1 MSEAKP
7 YFINLKAKKQS
18 GEPHAV
24 FWETAKTES
33 RALRD
38 AENALEDAEKD
49 PANYFK
55 AVVTN
60 FPVVNELPPEGE
72 ISFTFCNFY
81 QLGDDGMTWQQI
93 PGVTLPAHPG
103 EKVVEGTDTTIV
115 DGVDTSTGEIVD
127 EQALND
133 AGTIP
138 ESNQD
143 LKIDEGDDED
153 TRYPIVQMS
162 FRKQLLSQLTSDAHR
177 YHLTQGEYHEIA
189 RLEMDTDNGY
199 VQNLLLAATSVD
211 QIHKLDIPY
220 LWKYTK
226 AVRDVFDME
235 KRHELA
241 LVLKF
246 TQVWA
251 GTSHLDR
258 GLLVKEWVKGNRV
271 SEINRTPSGA
281 NAGGGI
287 KSDRLTPL
295 TKTGR
300 DYEIALGLLAR
311 EFEFDIYAPSLEV
324 DAKANAIMNLN
335 WSGDGDVLD
344 EYLATCKIFDDMP
357 GGMDYSRAC
366 NIATVKT
373 TPNGLWRDHGKH
385 CEHLNRVMTE
395 TDHAHP
401 DELVVDIACGRSSLP
416 MPMAGTNEEQQPST
430 EEVDRQLAA
439 GRGEFVPGI
448 SDPDDPKW
456 VKTASNEGEKTEVET
471 TSNVQVQTS
480 DSDEEQAGDALQP
493 CEDVLP
499 PGESIGS
506 DCVATTVT
514 SNAEILAAAAP
525 HLADQILSDVNQ
537 NADSVSQNSES
548 VNQIEPEMAETTPEA
563 PQFEPEQQWPTR
575 FEPGRYE
582 NVPNEVYHSANG
594 ISSTML
600 KDARIS
606 LMLYNARHV
615 EKTIP
620 REETKAFL
628 FGGHSH
634 AFILEPGKI
643 DAEYAVPVAPPA
655 DLIRTTADM
664 TGIIK
669 EYNDSLPAMM
679 SPDELK
685 AWVEKYNESLPA
697 LMTPDE
703 LKAWIEEYNATLT
716 PPLSLSAGAEETGMM
731 YMSLPAAFQRIPPDA
746 KPTATAQKAC
756 IKEYNTSL
764 PPLLK
769 TSGSREQLLDQIAT
783 VSPQLVE
790 AERAKPAAL
799 KTSGSREQL
808 LDQIAT
814 VSPELAEAER
824 AKPAPLNTS
833 GSRAQ
838 LIEAIRQ
845 IRPDVVLAD
854 DFEAEQE
861 RIRAGRTYISL
872 DMYQHVKAIE
882 KAVFEHPSASRLLNH
897 PSRQSEVSYF
907 GFDEDTG
914 LEVRVRPDLELQL
927 PHARIGGDLKTID
940 LGNVKQERLRD
951 RLHREIIERDY
962 HLSAAMYC
970 DVANLDQFYWI
981 FVNKTPGYHWVVVVE
996 ASPDLL
1002 ALGRLEYRRTLRM
1015 INEAMETNTWPAP
1028 IVEDYTDE
1036 LNDFDL
1042 RRLEAL
1048 GAM

>member
-7 YFINLKAKKQS
+7 YFIHQKAKKQS

-24 FWETAKTES
+24 FWETAKSES

-38 AENALEDAEKD
+38 AENALEDADKD

-93 PGVTLPAHPG
+93 PGVTLPAHQG
-103 EKVVEGTDTTIV
+103 EKVVDGTDTTIV

-127 EQALND
+127 EQALNE
-133 AGTIP
+133 AGAI
-138 ESNQD
+138 SD
-143 LKIDEGDDED
+143 LKIDEGDDEN
-153 TRYPIVQMS
+153 TRYPVVQMS
-162 FRKQLLSQLTSDAHR
+162 FRKQLLSQFTSDAHR

-211 QIHKLDIPY
+211 QIHKLDIPF

-271 SEINRTPSGA
+271 SAIQRTESGA
-281 NAGGGI
+281 NAGGGN
-287 KSDRLTPL
+287 KTDRNESLKHDMDSL
-295 TKTGR
+295 
-300 DYEIALGLLAR
+300 DIEIALATLPMDFNIYELPGSVYRRAKEIVKKKESPFKEWSAALR
-311 EFEFDIYAPSLEV
+311 E
-324 DAKANAIMNLN
+324 
-335 WSGDGDVLD
+335 
-344 EYLATCKIFDDMP
+344 TP
-357 GGMDYSRAC
+357 GILDYSRAA
-366 NIATVKT
+366 IFALIREA
-373 TPNGLWRDHGKH
+373 G
-385 CEHLNRVMTE
+385 EHLAHFPDRLRGYINSNLTE
-395 TDHAHP
+395 SDHANPTAETLTAARHVP
-401 DELVVDIACGRSSLP
+401 EKDAV
-416 MPMAGTNEEQQPST
+416 EEIN
-430 EEVDRQLAA
+430 RQLAA
-439 GRGEFVPGI
+439 ERGEYVEGI
-448 SDPDDPKW
+448 SDPTDPKW
-456 VKTASNEGEKTEVET
+456 VNTQTQPEVENLGGGVFSIDGLINQNASNEGEKTEVET

-480 DSDEEQAGDALQP
+480 DSNEEQAGDALQP

-499 PGESIGS
+499 PGESTGS

-563 PQFEPEQQWPTR
+563 PQFEPAQQWPTR

-582 NVPNEVYHSANG
+582 NVPNGVYHTANG

-600 KDARIS
+600 KDVLIS
-606 LMLYNARHV
+606 PMYYHGRHIAG
-615 EKTIP
+615 TIP
-620 REETKAFL
+620 REQNDAMLRGTII
-628 FGGHSH
+628 HS
-634 AFILEPGKI
+634 FILEPEKFE
-643 DAEYAVPVAPPA
+643 DEFAVPTAMPNHVVS
-655 DLIRTTADM
+655 TTADLVA
-664 TGIIK
+664 IIK
-669 EYNDSLPAMM
+669 EYNA
-679 SPDELK
+679 
-685 AWVEKYNESLPA
+685 NLPA

-716 PPLSLSAGAEETGMM
+716 PPLSVSAGAEETASL
-731 YMSLPAAFQRIPPDA
+731 YMSLPEEFQRIPADG
-746 KPTATAQKAC
+746 KQTAAAQKAC
-756 IKEYNTSL
+756 IKEYNASL

-769 TSGSREQLLDQIAT
+769 VSGTREQLLEQIAT
-783 VSPQLVE
+783 VDPEFADS
-790 AERAKPAAL
+790 ERAKFVPYNI
-799 KTSGSREQL
+799 SGTKDQL
-808 LDQIAT
+808 TEVVRI
-814 VSPELAEAER
+814 
-824 AKPAPLNTS
+824 
-833 GSRAQ
+833 
-838 LIEAIRQ
+838 
-845 IRPDVVLAD
+845 IRPDVVT
-854 DFEAEQE
+854 AEDWHQQQE
-861 RIRAGRTYISL
+861 DASQGKTMIAL
-872 DMYQHVKAIE
+872 DMYEQAKRISEALQ
-882 KAVFEHPSASRLLNH
+882 AHPSASRLLNH
-897 PSRQSEVSYF
+897 PARQSEVSYF

-914 LEVRVRPDLELQL
+914 LEIRVRPDLEIQL
-927 PHARIGGDLKTID
+927 PHARIGGDLKTTS
-940 LGNVKQERLRD
+940 LGYVKKDELKA
-951 RLHREIIERDY
+951 RLHREITSRGY

-970 DVANLDQFYWI
+970 DTANLDQFFWI
-981 FVNKTPGYHWVVVVE
+981 FVNRDEGYHWIAIVE

-1002 ALGRLEYRRTLRM
+1002 DLGRKEYRLALRT
-1015 INEAMETNTWPAP
+1015 INECMETNNWPGP

>member
-7 YFINLKAKKQS
+7 YFIHQKAKKQS

-24 FWETAKTES
+24 FWETAKSES

-38 AENALEDAEKD
+38 AENALEDADKD

-72 ISFTFCNFY
+72 ISFTFCDFY
-81 QLGDDGMTWQQI
+81 QLASDGMTWQQI

-103 EKVVEGTDTTIV
+103 EKVVDGTDTTIV
-115 DGVDTSTGEIVD
+115 DGVDTTTGEIVD

-133 AGTIP
+133 AGSAPSANT
-138 ESNQD
+138 D

-177 YHLTQGEYHEIA
+177 YHLTQGEYQEIA

-199 VQNLLLAATSVD
+199 VQNLLLAAASVEKI
-211 QIHKLDIPY
+211 QQLDIPY

-235 KRHELA
+235 KRHELS

-287 KSDRLTPL
+287 ASDRLTPL

-335 WSGDGDVLD
+335 WSGEGDVLD
-344 EYLATCKIFDDMP
+344 EYLATCKMFDDMP

-373 TPNGLWRDHGKH
+373 TPNGLWRDHAKH
-385 CEHLNRVMTE
+385 REHLNRVMTE

-416 MPMAGTNEEQQPST
+416 MPMAGSNEEQQPST
-430 EEVDRQLAA
+430 EEVDRQIAA

-471 TSNVQVQTS
+471 TSNVQVQTT
-480 DSDEEQAGDALQP
+480 DRDEEQAGAA
-493 CEDVLP
+493 LP
-499 PGESIGS
+499 PSEGANCACLET
-506 DCVATTVT
+506 AVT

-525 HLADQILSDVNQ
+525 HLADQNQTDVNQ

-563 PQFEPEQQWPTR
+563 PQIEPEQQWPTH

-600 KDARIS
+600 KDVLIS
-606 LMLYNARHV
+606 PMYYHGRHIAG
-615 EKTIP
+615 TIP
-620 REETKAFL
+620 REQNDAMLRGTII
-628 FGGHSH
+628 HSYV
-634 AFILEPGKI
+634 LEPEKFE
-643 DAEYAVPVAPPA
+643 DEFAVPAEMPGHVVS
-655 DLIRTTADM
+655 TTADLVA
-664 TGIIK
+664 IIK
-669 EYNDSLPAMM
+669 EYNA
-679 SPDELK
+679 
-685 AWVEKYNESLPA
+685 SLPA

-716 PPLSLSAGAEETGMM
+716 PPLSVSAGAEETASL
-731 YMSLPAAFQRIPPDA
+731 YMSLPEEFQRIPADG
-746 KPTATAQKAC
+746 KQTAAAQKAC
-756 IKEYNTSL
+756 IKEYNASL

-769 TSGSREQLLDQIAT
+769 VSGTRDQLLEQIAT
-783 VSPQLVE
+783 VDPEFAES
-790 AERAKPAAL
+790 ERAKFIPYNI
-799 KTSGSREQL
+799 SGTKDQL
-808 LDQIAT
+808 TEVVRI
-814 VSPELAEAER
+814 
-824 AKPAPLNTS
+824 
-833 GSRAQ
+833 
-838 LIEAIRQ
+838 
-845 IRPDVVLAD
+845 IRPDVVT
-854 DFEAEQE
+854 AEDWHQQQE
-861 RIRAGRTYISL
+861 DASQGKTMIAL
-872 DMYQHVKAIE
+872 DMYEQAKRISA
-882 KAVFEHPSASRLLNH
+882 ALQAHPSASRLLNH
-897 PSRQSEVSYF
+897 PARQSEVSYF

-914 LEVRVRPDLELQL
+914 LEVRVRPDLEIQL
-927 PHARIGGDLKTID
+927 PHARIGGDLKTTS
-940 LGNVKQERLRD
+940 LGYVKKDELKA
-951 RLHREIIERDY
+951 RLHREITSRGY

-970 DVANLDQFYWI
+970 DTANLDQFFWI
-981 FVNKTPGYHWVVVVE
+981 FVNRDEGYHWIAIVE

-1002 ALGRLEYRRTLRM
+1002 DLGRKEYRLALRT
-1015 INEAMETNTWPAP
+1015 INECMETNTWPAP

>member
-1 MSEAKP
+1 MRKKVMSEAKP

-72 ISFTFCNFY
+72 ISFTFCDFY
-81 QLGDDGMTWQQI
+81 QLASDGMTWQQI

-127 EQALND
+127 EQALNE

-138 ESNQD
+138 ESNLD
-143 LKIDEGDDED
+143 LKIDVGDDEH

-162 FRKQLLSQLTSDAHR
+162 FRKQLLSQLTSDALR
-177 YHLTQGEYHEIA
+177 YHLTQDEYHEIA

-199 VQNLLLAATSVD
+199 VQNLLLAAASVEKI
-211 QIHKLDIPY
+211 QQLDIPY

-226 AVRDVFDME
+226 AVRDVFDTE
-235 KRHELA
+235 KRHELS

-287 KSDRLTPL
+287 ASDRLTPL

-335 WSGDGDVLD
+335 WSGEGDVLD
-344 EYLATCKIFDDMP
+344 EYLATCKMFDDMP

-373 TPNGLWRDHGKH
+373 TPNGLWRDHAKH
-385 CEHLNRVMTE
+385 RKHLNRVMTE

-416 MPMAGTNEEQQPST
+416 MPMAGTNDAEQATKEEI
-430 EEVDRQLAA
+430 DRQLAA

-456 VKTASNEGEKTEVET
+456 VKTASNDGEKTEVET

-480 DSDEEQAGDALQP
+480 DSDEEQAGDAL
-493 CEDVLP
+493 P
-499 PGESIGS
+499 PGEGANCACLETS
-506 DCVATTVT
+506 VT

-525 HLADQILSDVNQ
+525 HLADQNQTDVNQ

-563 PQFEPEQQWPTR
+563 TQIEPEQEWPTR

-600 KDARIS
+600 KDVLIS
-606 LMLYNARHV
+606 PMYYHGRHIAG
-615 EKTIP
+615 TIP
-620 REETKAFL
+620 REQNDAMLRGTII
-628 FGGHSH
+628 HSYV
-634 AFILEPGKI
+634 LEPEKFE
-643 DAEYAVPVAPPA
+643 DEFAVPAEMPGHVVS
-655 DLIRTTADM
+655 TTADLVA
-664 TGIIK
+664 IIK
-669 EYNDSLPAMM
+669 EYNA
-679 SPDELK
+679 
-685 AWVEKYNESLPA
+685 SLPA

-716 PPLSLSAGAEETGMM
+716 PPLSVSAGAEETASL
-731 YMSLPAAFQRIPPDA
+731 YMSLPEEFQRIPADG
-746 KPTATAQKAC
+746 KQTAAAQKAC
-756 IKEYNTSL
+756 IKEYNASL

-769 TSGSREQLLDQIAT
+769 VSGTREQLLEQIAT
-783 VSPQLVE
+783 VDPEFAES
-790 AERAKPAAL
+790 ERAKFVPYNI
-799 KTSGSREQL
+799 SGTKDQL
-808 LDQIAT
+808 TEVVRI
-814 VSPELAEAER
+814 
-824 AKPAPLNTS
+824 
-833 GSRAQ
+833 
-838 LIEAIRQ
+838 
-845 IRPDVVLAD
+845 IRPDVVT
-854 DFEAEQE
+854 AEDWHQQQE
-861 RIRAGRTYISL
+861 DASQGKTMIAL
-872 DMYQHVKAIE
+872 DMYEQAKRISA
-882 KAVFEHPSASRLLNH
+882 ALQAHPSASRLLNH
-897 PSRQSEVSYF
+897 PARQSEVSYF

-914 LEVRVRPDLELQL
+914 LEVRVRPDLEIQL
-927 PHARIGGDLKTID
+927 PHARIGGDLKTTS
-940 LGNVKQERLRD
+940 LGYVKKDELKA
-951 RLHREIIERDY
+951 RLHREITSRGY

-970 DVANLDQFYWI
+970 DTANLDQFFWI
-981 FVNKTPGYHWVVVVE
+981 FVNRDEGYHWIAIVE

-1002 ALGRLEYRRTLRM
+1002 DLGRKEYRLALRT
-1015 INEAMETNTWPAP
+1015 INECMETNTWPAP

>member
-1 MSEAKP
+1 MDASILHGMRKKVMSEAKP
-7 YFINLKAKKQS
+7 YFIHQKAKKQS

-24 FWETAKTES
+24 FWETAKSES

-38 AENALEDAEKD
+38 AENALEDADKD

-72 ISFTFCNFY
+72 ISFTFCDFY
-81 QLGDDGMTWQQI
+81 QLASDGMTWQQI

-103 EKVVEGTDTTIV
+103 EKVVDGTDTTIV
-115 DGVDTSTGEIVD
+115 DGVDTTTGEIVD

-133 AGTIP
+133 AGSAPSANT
-138 ESNQD
+138 D

-177 YHLTQGEYHEIA
+177 YHLTQGEYQEIA

-199 VQNLLLAATSVD
+199 VQNLLLAAASVEKI
-211 QIHKLDIPY
+211 QQLDIPY

-235 KRHELA
+235 KRHELS

-287 KSDRLTPL
+287 ASDRLTPL

-335 WSGDGDVLD
+335 WSGEGDVLD
-344 EYLATCKIFDDMP
+344 EYLATCKMFDDMP

-373 TPNGLWRDHGKH
+373 TPNGLWRDHAKH
-385 CEHLNRVMTE
+385 REHLNRVMTE

-416 MPMAGTNEEQQPST
+416 MPMAGSNEEQQPST
-430 EEVDRQLAA
+430 EEVDRQIAA

-471 TSNVQVQTS
+471 TSNVQVQTT
-480 DSDEEQAGDALQP
+480 DRDEEQAGAA
-493 CEDVLP
+493 LP
-499 PGESIGS
+499 PSEGANCACLET
-506 DCVATTVT
+506 AVT

-525 HLADQILSDVNQ
+525 HLADQNLTDVNQ
-537 NADSVSQNSES
+537 NTDSVSQNSES
-548 VNQIEPEMAETTPEA
+548 VNQNEPEMAETLPEVTQ
-563 PQFEPEQQWPTR
+563 PEPEQQWPTR

-582 NVPNEVYHSANG
+582 NVPNAVYHSANG

-600 KDARIS
+600 KDVLIS
-606 LMLYNARHV
+606 PMYYHGRHIAG
-615 EKTIP
+615 TIP
-620 REETKAFL
+620 REQNDAMLRGTII
-628 FGGHSH
+628 HSYV
-634 AFILEPGKI
+634 LEPEKFE
-643 DAEYAVPVAPPA
+643 DEFAVPAEMPGHVVS
-655 DLIRTTADM
+655 TTADLVA
-664 TGIIK
+664 IIK
-669 EYNDSLPAMM
+669 EYNA
-679 SPDELK
+679 
-685 AWVEKYNESLPA
+685 SLPA

-716 PPLSLSAGAEETGMM
+716 PPLSVSAGAEETASL
-731 YMSLPAAFQRIPPDA
+731 YMSLPEEFQRIPADG
-746 KPTATAQKAC
+746 KQTAAAQKAC
-756 IKEYNTSL
+756 IKEYNASL

-769 TSGSREQLLDQIAT
+769 VSGTREQLLEQIAT
-783 VSPQLVE
+783 VDPEFAES
-790 AERAKPAAL
+790 ERAKFIPYNI
-799 KTSGSREQL
+799 SGTKDQL
-808 LDQIAT
+808 TEVVRI
-814 VSPELAEAER
+814 
-824 AKPAPLNTS
+824 
-833 GSRAQ
+833 
-838 LIEAIRQ
+838 
-845 IRPDVVLAD
+845 IRPDVVT
-854 DFEAEQE
+854 AEDWHQQQE
-861 RIRAGRTYISL
+861 DASQGKTMIAL
-872 DMYQHVKAIE
+872 DMYEQAKRISA
-882 KAVFEHPSASRLLNH
+882 ALQAHPSASRLLNH
-897 PSRQSEVSYF
+897 PARQSEVSYF

-914 LEVRVRPDLELQL
+914 LEVRVRPDLEIQL
-927 PHARIGGDLKTID
+927 PHARIGGDLKTTS
-940 LGNVKQERLRD
+940 LGYVKKDELKA
-951 RLHREIIERDY
+951 RLHREITSRGY

-970 DVANLDQFYWI
+970 DTANLDQFFWI
-981 FVNKTPGYHWVVVVE
+981 FVNRDEGYHWIAIVE

-1002 ALGRLEYRRTLRM
+1002 DLGRKEYRLALRT
-1015 INEAMETNTWPAP
+1015 INECMETNTWPAP

>member
-38 AENALEDAEKD
+38 AENALEDADKD

-103 EKVVEGTDTTIV
+103 EKIVEGTDTTIV
-115 DGVDTSTGEIVD
+115 DGVDTATGEIVD

-133 AGTIP
+133 AGAAPST
-138 ESNQD
+138 NTD

-177 YHLTQGEYHEIA
+177 YHLTQGEYQEIA

-199 VQNLLLAATSVD
+199 VQNLLLAAASVEKI
-211 QIHKLDIPY
+211 QQLDIPY

-226 AVRDVFDME
+226 AVRDVFDTE
-235 KRHELA
+235 KRHELS

-287 KSDRLTPL
+287 ASDRLTPL

-335 WSGDGDVLD
+335 WSGEGDVLD
-344 EYLATCKIFDDMP
+344 EYLATCKMFDDMP

-373 TPNGLWRDHGKH
+373 TPNGLWRDHAKH
-385 CEHLNRVMTE
+385 REHLNRVMTE

-416 MPMAGTNEEQQPST
+416 MPMAGTNDAEQATNEEI
-430 EEVDRQLAA
+430 DRQIAA

-448 SDPDDPKW
+448 SDPADPNW

-471 TSNVQVQTS
+471 TSNVQVQTT
-480 DSDEEQAGDALQP
+480 DSDEEPTGAS
-493 CEDVLP
+493 LP
-499 PGESIGS
+499 PGEGAYCACLETS
-506 DCVATTVT
+506 VT
-514 SNAEILAAAAP
+514 NNAEILAAAAP
-525 HLADQILSDVNQ
+525 HLADQNQTDVNH

-548 VNQIEPEMAETTPEA
+548 VNQIEPEMAETAPEA
-563 PQFEPEQQWPTR
+563 PQFEPAQQWPTR

-582 NVPNEVYHSANG
+582 NVPNVVYHSANG

-600 KDARIS
+600 KDVLIS
-606 LMLYNARHV
+606 PMYYHGRHIAG
-615 EKTIP
+615 TIP
-620 REETKAFL
+620 REQNDAMLRGTII
-628 FGGHSH
+628 HSYV
-634 AFILEPGKI
+634 LEPEEFE
-643 DAEYAVPVAPPA
+643 DEFAVPAEMPGHVVS
-655 DLIRTTADM
+655 TTADLVA
-664 TGIIK
+664 IIK
-669 EYNDSLPAMM
+669 EYNA
-679 SPDELK
+679 
-685 AWVEKYNESLPA
+685 SLPA

-716 PPLSLSAGAEETGMM
+716 PPLSVSAGAEETASL
-731 YMSLPAAFQRIPPDA
+731 YMSLPEEFQRIPADG
-746 KPTATAQKAC
+746 KQTAAAQKAC
-756 IKEYNTSL
+756 IKEYNASL

-769 TSGSREQLLDQIAT
+769 VSGTREQLLEQIAT
-783 VSPQLVE
+783 VDPEFAES
-790 AERAKPAAL
+790 ERAKFIPYNI
-799 KTSGSREQL
+799 SGTKDQL
-808 LDQIAT
+808 TEVVRI
-814 VSPELAEAER
+814 
-824 AKPAPLNTS
+824 
-833 GSRAQ
+833 
-838 LIEAIRQ
+838 
-845 IRPDVVLAD
+845 IRPDVVT
-854 DFEAEQE
+854 AEDWHQQQE
-861 RIRAGRTYISL
+861 DASQGKTMIAL
-872 DMYQHVKAIE
+872 DMYEQAKRISA
-882 KAVFEHPSASRLLNH
+882 ALQAHPSASRLLNH
-897 PSRQSEVSYF
+897 PARQSEVSYF

-914 LEVRVRPDLELQL
+914 LEVRVRPDLEIQL
-927 PHARIGGDLKTID
+927 PHARIGGDLKTTS
-940 LGNVKQERLRD
+940 LGYVKKDELKA
-951 RLHREIIERDY
+951 RLHREITSRGY

-970 DVANLDQFYWI
+970 DTANLDQFFWI
-981 FVNKTPGYHWVVVVE
+981 FVNRDEGYHWIAVVE

-1002 ALGRLEYRRTLRM
+1002 DLGRKEYRLALRT
-1015 INEAMETNTWPAP
+1015 INECMETNTWPAP

>member
-1 MSEAKP
+1 MDASILHGMRKKVMSEAKP
-7 YFINLKAKKQS
+7 YFIHQKAKKQS

-24 FWETAKTES
+24 FWETAKSES

-38 AENALEDAEKD
+38 AENALEDADKD

-115 DGVDTSTGEIVD
+115 DGVDTATGEIVD

-133 AGTIP
+133 AGAAPST
-138 ESNQD
+138 NTD

-153 TRYPIVQMS
+153 TRYPIIQMS

-177 YHLTQGEYHEIA
+177 YHLKQGEYHEIA

-199 VQNLLLAATSVD
+199 VQNLLLAAASVD
-211 QIHKLDIPY
+211 KIQQLDIPY

-226 AVRDVFDME
+226 AVRDVFNME
-235 KRHELA
+235 KRHELS

-287 KSDRLTPL
+287 ASDRLTPL

-335 WSGDGDVLD
+335 WSGEGDVLD
-344 EYLATCKIFDDMP
+344 EYLATCKMFDDMP

-373 TPNGLWRDHGKH
+373 TPNGLWRDHAKH
-385 CEHLNRVMTE
+385 REHLNRVMTE

-416 MPMAGTNEEQQPST
+416 MPMAGTNDAEQATKEEI
-430 EEVDRQLAA
+430 DRQLAA

-448 SDPDDPKW
+448 SDHDDPKW
-456 VKTASNEGEKTEVET
+456 VKTASNDGEKTEVET

-480 DSDEEQAGDALQP
+480 DSDEEQAGDAL
-493 CEDVLP
+493 P
-499 PGESIGS
+499 PGEGANCAFLETS
-506 DCVATTVT
+506 VT

-525 HLADQILSDVNQ
+525 HLADQNQTDVNQ

-563 PQFEPEQQWPTR
+563 TQIEPEQQWPTR

-606 LMLYNARHV
+606 LMFYNARHV

-643 DAEYAVPVAPPA
+643 DAEYAVPVAPPS
-655 DLIRTTADM
+655 DLVRTTTDM
-664 TGIIK
+664 TAIIK
-669 EYNDSLPAMM
+669 EHND
-679 SPDELK
+679 
-685 AWVEKYNESLPA
+685 SLPA

-703 LKAWIEEYNATLT
+703 MKAWIEAHNATLT
-716 PPLSLSAGAEETGMM
+716 PPLSLSAGADETANI
-731 YMSLPAAFQRIPPDA
+731 YMSLPEKFQRIPEGT
-746 KPTATAQKAC
+746 KHTAAAQKAC
-756 IKEYNTSL
+756 IKEFNASL
-764 PPLLK
+764 PPL
-769 TSGSREQLLDQIAT
+769 
-783 VSPQLVE
+783 
-790 AERAKPAAL
+790 L

-824 AKPAPLNTS
+824 AKPTPLNTS
-833 GSRAQ
+833 GIRAQ

-882 KAVFEHPSASRLLNH
+882 KAVFDHPSASRLLNH

>member
-1 MSEAKP
+1 MSDMPQECAHVQKVKNEAARKRLNIKAL
-7 YFINLKAKKQS
+7 FFWCTAKK
-18 GEPHAV
+18 
-24 FWETAKTES
+24 ES
-33 RALRD
+33 LALSRM
-38 AENALEDAEKD
+38 ALAADEAGFNDEDFAR
-49 PANYFK
+49 PVRVNL
-55 AVVTN
+55 
-60 FPVVNELPPEGE
+60 PVVSDIPPEGV
-72 ISFTFCNFY
+72 IDTTFCDRY
-81 QLGDDGMTWQQI
+81 EIGGEDGKTMMLI
-93 PGVTLPAHPG
+93 PGVAPLTPAA
-103 EKVVEGTDTTIV
+103 EKIVEGTDTTII

-127 EQALND
+127 EHALHE
-133 AGTIP
+133 AGTASSIDT
-138 ESNQD
+138 D
-143 LKIDEGDDED
+143 LKIDEGDDEN
-153 TRYPIVQMS
+153 TRYPVVQMS
-162 FRKQLLSQLTSDAHR
+162 FRKQLLSQLTSDALR
-177 YHLTQGEYHEIA
+177 YHLTQAEYHEIA

-199 VQNLLLAATSVD
+199 VQNLLLAAASVE
-211 QIHKLDIPY
+211 QLQKLDIPF

-226 AVRDVFDME
+226 AVRDVFDMG

-251 GTSHLDR
+251 ETPHLDR
-258 GLLVKEWVKGNRV
+258 GILTKEWAKGNRV
-271 SEINRTPSGA
+271 STINRTPSGA
-281 NAGGGI
+281 NAGGGNVT
-287 KSDRLTPL
+287 DRKTPL
-295 TKTGR
+295 TKTGLAF
-300 DYEIALGLLAR
+300 EIAAGLQAR
-311 EFEFDIYAPSLEV
+311 KDEFDIYNIPFRIECAI
-324 DAKANAIMNLN
+324 NAIMNL
-335 WSGDGDVLD
+335 SLGEDDPVQQ
-344 EYLATCKIFDDMP
+344 EYVATCRLFEDMP

-373 TPNGLWRDHGKH
+373 TPLELYQSPFRHR
-385 CEHLNRVMTE
+385 EHLNRVMTE

-401 DELVVDIACGRSSLP
+401 AEHVVDIACGRSSSP
-416 MPMAGTNEEQQPST
+416 MPMAPLPEKASSAPELLR
-430 EEVDRQLAA
+430 EEVSRQLAA
-439 GRGEFVPGI
+439 HRGEFVPGI
-448 SDPDDPKW
+448 SDPNDPEW
-456 VKTASNEGEKTEVET
+456 VHEDLSHTASNEGEKTEVEI
-471 TSNVQVQTS
+471 TSDVQVQEINS
-480 DSDEEQAGDALQP
+480 NEEPSGDA
-493 CEDVLP
+493 LP
-499 PGESIGS
+499 PGEGVNCT
-506 DCVATTVT
+506 CVETALTT
-514 SNAEILAAAAP
+514 NAEILAAAAP
-525 HLADQILSDVNQ
+525 HLADQNLADVNQ
-537 NADSVSQNSES
+537 NAESVSQKSES
-548 VNQIEPEMAETTPEA
+548 VKQIEPETAEIKPDVK
-563 PQFEPEQQWPTR
+563 PVWPAS

-582 NVPNEVYHSANG
+582 NVPNDVYHAANG

-664 TGIIK
+664 TAIIK
-669 EYNDSLPAMM
+669 EYND
-679 SPDELK
+679 
-685 AWVEKYNESLPA
+685 SLPA

-731 YMSLPAAFQRIPPDA
+731 YMSIPVVFQRIPPDA

-756 IKEYNTSL
+756 IKEYNASL
-764 PPLLK
+764 SPLLK
-769 TSGSREQLLDQIAT
+769 TSGSREQLLDQIAM
-783 VSPQLVE
+783 VSP
-790 AERAKPAAL
+790 
-799 KTSGSREQL
+799 
-808 LDQIAT
+808 D
-814 VSPELAEAER
+814 LAEAER
-824 AKPAPLNTS
+824 AKPVPLNTS

-838 LIEAIRQ
+838 LIEAVRQ

-882 KAVFEHPSASRLLNH
+882 KAVFEHLSASRLLNH

-996 ASPDLL
+996 ASPYLL

-1036 LNDFDL
+1036 LNDFDM

>member
-7 YFINLKAKKQS
+7 YFIHQKAKKQS

-49 PANYFK
+49 PTNYFK

-72 ISFTFCNFY
+72 ISFTFCDFF
-81 QLGDDGMTWQQI
+81 QLADDGMTWQQI
-93 PGVTLPAHPG
+93 PGVTLPPHPG
-103 EKVVEGTDTTIV
+103 EKIVDGTDTTIV
-115 DGVDTSTGEIVD
+115 DGVDTTTGEIVD

-133 AGTIP
+133 AGAAQTT
-138 ESNQD
+138 NTD

-177 YHLTQGEYHEIA
+177 YHLTQGEYQEIA

-199 VQNLLLAATSVD
+199 VQNLLLAAASVEKI
-211 QIHKLDIPY
+211 QQLDIPY

-311 EFEFDIYAPSLEV
+311 EFEFDIYSPSLEV
-324 DAKANAIMNLN
+324 DANANAIMNLN
-335 WSGDGDVLD
+335 WSGEGDVLD
-344 EYLATCKIFDDMP
+344 EYLATCKMFDDMP

-366 NIATVKT
+366 NVATVKT
-373 TPNGLWRDHGKH
+373 TPKGLWRDHDKH
-385 CEHLNRVMTE
+385 REHLNRVMTE
-395 TDHAHP
+395 TDHANP
-401 DELVVDIACGRSSLP
+401 DELIVDIACGRSSSP
-416 MPMAGTNEEQQPST
+416 MPMAGTNEAQQPSD
-430 EEVDRQLAA
+430 EEIDRQLAA

-448 SDPDDPKW
+448 SDPDDSKW

-471 TSNVQVQTS
+471 TNNVQVQTS
-480 DSDEEQAGDALQP
+480 DSDEEQAGAALQ
-493 CEDVLP
+493 
-499 PGESIGS
+499 PGESILQPGEGANS
-506 DCVATTVT
+506 ACVETPVN
-514 SNAEILAAAAP
+514 NAEILAAAAP
-525 HLADQILSDVNQ
+525 HLADQNLTDVNQ
-537 NADSVSQNSES
+537 NADSDSQNSES
-548 VNQIEPEMAETTPEA
+548 INQIESEMAETIPEA
-563 PQFEPEQQWPTR
+563 PQIEPEQQWPTC

-582 NVPNEVYHSANG
+582 NVPNDVYHSSNG

-600 KDARIS
+600 KDVLIS
-606 LMLYNARHV
+606 PMYYHGRHIAG
-615 EKTIP
+615 TIP
-620 REETKAFL
+620 REQNDAMLRGTII
-628 FGGHSH
+628 HSYV
-634 AFILEPGKI
+634 LEPEKFE
-643 DAEYAVPVAPPA
+643 DEFAVPAEMPGHVVS
-655 DLIRTTADM
+655 TTADLVA
-664 TGIIK
+664 IIK
-669 EYNDSLPAMM
+669 EYNA
-679 SPDELK
+679 
-685 AWVEKYNESLPA
+685 SLPA

-716 PPLSLSAGAEETGMM
+716 PPLSVSAGAEETASL
-731 YMSLPAAFQRIPPDA
+731 YMSLPEEFQRIPADG
-746 KPTATAQKAC
+746 KQTAAAQKAC
-756 IKEYNTSL
+756 IKEYNASL

-769 TSGSREQLLDQIAT
+769 VSGTREQLLEQIAT
-783 VSPQLVE
+783 VDPEFAES
-790 AERAKPAAL
+790 ERAKFVPYNI
-799 KTSGSREQL
+799 SGTKDQL
-808 LDQIAT
+808 TEVVRI
-814 VSPELAEAER
+814 
-824 AKPAPLNTS
+824 
-833 GSRAQ
+833 
-838 LIEAIRQ
+838 
-845 IRPDVVLAD
+845 IRPDVVT
-854 DFEAEQE
+854 AEDWHQQQE
-861 RIRAGRTYISL
+861 DASQGKTMIAL
-872 DMYQHVKAIE
+872 DMYEQAKRISA
-882 KAVFEHPSASRLLNH
+882 ALQAHPSASRLLNH
-897 PSRQSEVSYF
+897 PARQSEVSYF

-914 LEVRVRPDLELQL
+914 LEVRVRPDLEIQL
-927 PHARIGGDLKTID
+927 PHARIGGDLKTTS
-940 LGNVKQERLRD
+940 LGYVKKDELKA
-951 RLHREIIERDY
+951 RLHREITSRGY

-970 DVANLDQFYWI
+970 DTANLDQFFWI
-981 FVNKTPGYHWVVVVE
+981 FVNRDEGYHWIAIVE

-1002 ALGRLEYRRTLRM
+1002 DLGRKEYRLALRT
-1015 INEAMETNTWPAP
+1015 INECMETNTWPAP

>member
-1 MSEAKP
+1 MDASILHGMRKKVMSEAKP

-38 AENALEDAEKD
+38 AENALEDADKD

-103 EKVVEGTDTTIV
+103 EKIVEGTDTTIV
-115 DGVDTSTGEIVD
+115 DGVDTATGEIVD

-133 AGTIP
+133 AGAAPST
-138 ESNQD
+138 NTD

-177 YHLTQGEYHEIA
+177 YHLTQGEYQEIA

-199 VQNLLLAATSVD
+199 VQNLLLAAASVEKI
-211 QIHKLDIPY
+211 QQLDIPY

-226 AVRDVFDME
+226 AVRDVFDTE
-235 KRHELA
+235 KRHELS

-287 KSDRLTPL
+287 ASDRLTPL

-335 WSGDGDVLD
+335 WSGEGDVLD
-344 EYLATCKIFDDMP
+344 EYLATCKMFDDMP

-373 TPNGLWRDHGKH
+373 TPNGLWRDHAKH
-385 CEHLNRVMTE
+385 REHLNRVMTE

-416 MPMAGTNEEQQPST
+416 MPMAGTNDAEQATNEEI
-430 EEVDRQLAA
+430 DRQIAA

-448 SDPDDPKW
+448 SDPADPNW

-471 TSNVQVQTS
+471 TSNVQVQTT
-480 DSDEEQAGDALQP
+480 DSDEEPTGAS
-493 CEDVLP
+493 LP
-499 PGESIGS
+499 PGEGAYCACLETS
-506 DCVATTVT
+506 VT
-514 SNAEILAAAAP
+514 NNAEILAAAAP
-525 HLADQILSDVNQ
+525 HLADQNQTDVNH

-548 VNQIEPEMAETTPEA
+548 VNQIEPEMAETAPEA
-563 PQFEPEQQWPTR
+563 PQFEPAQQWPTR

-582 NVPNEVYHSANG
+582 NVPNVVYHSANG

-600 KDARIS
+600 KDVLIS
-606 LMLYNARHV
+606 PMYYHGRHIAG
-615 EKTIP
+615 TIP
-620 REETKAFL
+620 REQNDAMLRGTII
-628 FGGHSH
+628 HSYV
-634 AFILEPGKI
+634 LEPEEFE
-643 DAEYAVPVAPPA
+643 DEFAVPAEMPGHVVS
-655 DLIRTTADM
+655 TTADLVA
-664 TGIIK
+664 IIK
-669 EYNDSLPAMM
+669 EYNA
-679 SPDELK
+679 
-685 AWVEKYNESLPA
+685 SLPA

-716 PPLSLSAGAEETGMM
+716 PPLSVSAGAEETASL
-731 YMSLPAAFQRIPPDA
+731 YMSLPEEFQRIPADG
-746 KPTATAQKAC
+746 KQTAAAQKAC
-756 IKEYNTSL
+756 IKEYNASL

-769 TSGSREQLLDQIAT
+769 VSGTREQLLEQIAT
-783 VSPQLVE
+783 VDPEFAES
-790 AERAKPAAL
+790 ERAKFIPYNI
-799 KTSGSREQL
+799 SGTKDQL
-808 LDQIAT
+808 TEVVRI
-814 VSPELAEAER
+814 
-824 AKPAPLNTS
+824 
-833 GSRAQ
+833 
-838 LIEAIRQ
+838 
-845 IRPDVVLAD
+845 IRPDVVT
-854 DFEAEQE
+854 AEDWHQQQE
-861 RIRAGRTYISL
+861 DASQGKTMIAL
-872 DMYQHVKAIE
+872 DMYEQAKRISA
-882 KAVFEHPSASRLLNH
+882 ALQAHPSASRLLNH
-897 PSRQSEVSYF
+897 PARQSEVSYF

-914 LEVRVRPDLELQL
+914 LEVRVRPDLEIQL
-927 PHARIGGDLKTID
+927 PHARIGGDLKTTS
-940 LGNVKQERLRD
+940 LGYVKKDELKA
-951 RLHREIIERDY
+951 RLHREITSRGY

-970 DVANLDQFYWI
+970 DTANLDQFFWI
-981 FVNKTPGYHWVVVVE
+981 FVNRDEGYHWIAVVE

-1002 ALGRLEYRRTLRM
+1002 DLGRKEYRLALRT
-1015 INEAMETNTWPAP
+1015 INECMETNTWPAP

>member
-7 YFINLKAKKQS
+7 YFINMKAKKQS

-38 AENALEDAEKD
+38 AENALEDADKNPSD
-49 PANYFK
+49 YFK

-60 FPVVNELPPEGE
+60 FPVVDDLPEEGE
-72 ISFTFCNFY
+72 ISFTWCDRY
-81 QLGDDGMTWQQI
+81 QLGDDGMTWAVI
-93 PGVTLPAHPG
+93 PGAAPLAHPG
-103 EKVVEGTDTTIV
+103 EKVVAGTDTTIV
-115 DGVDTSTGEIVD
+115 DGVDTATGEIVD
-127 EQALND
+127 AQALNE

-138 ESNQD
+138 ESNTD
-143 LKIDEGDDED
+143 LKIDEGDDEFTD
-153 TRYPIVQMS
+153 YPIIQMS

-177 YHLTQGEYHEIA
+177 YHLKQGEYHEIA

-211 QIHKLDIPY
+211 QIHKLDIPF

-251 GTSHLDR
+251 ATSHLDR

-271 SEINRTPSGA
+271 SEINRTLSGA

-287 KSDRLTPL
+287 NSDRLTPL

-335 WSGDGDVLD
+335 WPGEGDLLD
-344 EYLATCKIFDDMP
+344 EYLATCKMFDDMP

-366 NIATVKT
+366 NVATVKT
-373 TPNGLWRDHGKH
+373 TPNGLWRDHAKH
-385 CEHLNRVMTE
+385 REHLNRVMTE
-395 TDHAHP
+395 TDHARP

-448 SDPDDPKW
+448 SDPTDPKW

-471 TSNVQVQTS
+471 TSNVQVQTT
-480 DSDEEQAGDALQP
+480 DRDEEQTGDALP
-493 CEDVLP
+493 S
-499 PGESIGS
+499 GEGAN
-506 DCVATTVT
+506 CACLETAVT

-525 HLADQILSDVNQ
+525 HLADQNLTDVNH

-548 VNQIEPEMAETTPEA
+548 VNQIEPEMAETTPKA
-563 PQFEPEQQWPTR
+563 SQVVPEQQWPTH

-600 KDARIS
+600 KDVLIS
-606 LMLYNARHV
+606 PMYFHGRHIAG
-615 EKTIP
+615 TIP
-620 REETKAFL
+620 REQNDAMLRGTII
-628 FGGHSH
+628 HSYV
-634 AFILEPGKI
+634 LEPEKFE
-643 DAEYAVPVAPPA
+643 DEFAVPAEMPGHVVS
-655 DLIRTTADM
+655 TTADLVA
-664 TGIIK
+664 IIK
-669 EYNDSLPAMM
+669 EYNA
-679 SPDELK
+679 
-685 AWVEKYNESLPA
+685 NLPA

-703 LKAWIEEYNATLT
+703 LKAWIEEHNATLT
-716 PPLSLSAGAEETGMM
+716 PPLSVSAGAEETASL
-731 YMSLPAAFQRIPPDA
+731 YMSLPEEFQRIPADG
-746 KPTATAQKAC
+746 KQTAAAQKAC
-756 IKEYNTSL
+756 IKEYNASL

-769 TSGSREQLLDQIAT
+769 VSGTREQLLEQIAT
-783 VSPQLVE
+783 VDPEFAES
-790 AERAKPAAL
+790 ERAKFVPYNI
-799 KTSGSREQL
+799 SGTKDQL
-808 LDQIAT
+808 TEVVRI
-814 VSPELAEAER
+814 
-824 AKPAPLNTS
+824 
-833 GSRAQ
+833 
-838 LIEAIRQ
+838 
-845 IRPDVVLAD
+845 IRPDVVT
-854 DFEAEQE
+854 AEDWHQQQE
-861 RIRAGRTYISL
+861 DASQGKTMIAL
-872 DMYQHVKAIE
+872 DMYEQAKRISA
-882 KAVFEHPSASRLLNH
+882 ALQAHPSASRLLNH
-897 PSRQSEVSYF
+897 PARQSEVSYF

-914 LEVRVRPDLELQL
+914 LEIRVRPDLEIQL
-927 PHARIGGDLKTID
+927 PHARIGGDLKTTS
-940 LGNVKQERLRD
+940 LGYVKKDELKA
-951 RLHREIIERDY
+951 RLHREITSRGY

-970 DVANLDQFYWI
+970 DTANLDQFYWI
-981 FVNKTPGYHWVVVVE
+981 FVNRDEGYHWIAIVE

-1002 ALGRLEYRRTLRM
+1002 DLGRKEYRLALRT
-1015 INEAMETNTWPAP
+1015 INDCMETNNWPGP
-1028 IVEDYTDE
+1028 IEEDYTDE

-1048 GAM
+1048 GTM

>member
-7 YFINLKAKKQS
+7 YFIHQKAKKQS

-38 AENALEDAEKD
+38 AENALEDADKNPSD
-49 PANYFK
+49 YFK

-60 FPVVNELPPEGE
+60 FPVVDDLPEEGE
-72 ISFTFCNFY
+72 ISFTWCDRY
-81 QLGDDGMTWQQI
+81 QLGDDGMTWAVI
-93 PGVTLPAHPG
+93 PGAAPLAHPG
-103 EKVVEGTDTTIV
+103 EKVVAGTDTTIV
-115 DGVDTSTGEIVD
+115 DGVDTATGEIVD
-127 EQALND
+127 AQALNEV
-133 AGTIP
+133 GTIP
-138 ESNQD
+138 ESNTD
-143 LKIDEGDDED
+143 LKIDEGDDEFTD
-153 TRYPIVQMS
+153 YPIIQMS

-177 YHLTQGEYHEIA
+177 YHLKQGEYHEIA

-211 QIHKLDIPY
+211 QIHKLDIPF

-251 GTSHLDR
+251 ATSHLDR

-271 SEINRTPSGA
+271 SEINRTLSGA

-287 KSDRLTPL
+287 NSDRLTPL

-335 WSGDGDVLD
+335 WPGEGDLLD
-344 EYLATCKIFDDMP
+344 EYLATCKMFDDMP

-366 NIATVKT
+366 NVATVKT
-373 TPNGLWRDHGKH
+373 TPNGLWRDHAKH
-385 CEHLNRVMTE
+385 REHLNRVMTE
-395 TDHAHP
+395 TDHARP

-448 SDPDDPKW
+448 SDPTDPKW

-471 TSNVQVQTS
+471 TSNVQVQTT
-480 DSDEEQAGDALQP
+480 DRDEEQTGDALP
-493 CEDVLP
+493 S
-499 PGESIGS
+499 GEGAN
-506 DCVATTVT
+506 CACLETAVT

-525 HLADQILSDVNQ
+525 HLADQNLTDVNQ

-548 VNQIEPEMAETTPEA
+548 VNQIEPEMAETTPKA
-563 PQFEPEQQWPTR
+563 PQVVPEQQWPTH

-600 KDARIS
+600 KDVLIS
-606 LMLYNARHV
+606 PMYFHGRHIAG
-615 EKTIP
+615 TIP
-620 REETKAFL
+620 REQNDAMLRGTII
-628 FGGHSH
+628 HSYV
-634 AFILEPGKI
+634 LEPEKFE
-643 DAEYAVPVAPPA
+643 DEFAVPAEMPGHVVS
-655 DLIRTTADM
+655 TTADLVA
-664 TGIIK
+664 IIK
-669 EYNDSLPAMM
+669 EYNA
-679 SPDELK
+679 
-685 AWVEKYNESLPA
+685 SLPA

-703 LKAWIEEYNATLT
+703 LKAWIEEHNATLT
-716 PPLSLSAGAEETGMM
+716 PPLSVSAGAEETASL
-731 YMSLPAAFQRIPPDA
+731 YMSLPEEFQRIPADG
-746 KPTATAQKAC
+746 KQTAAAQKAC
-756 IKEYNTSL
+756 IKEYNASL

-769 TSGSREQLLDQIAT
+769 VSGTREQLLEQIAT
-783 VSPQLVE
+783 VDPEFAES
-790 AERAKPAAL
+790 ERAKFVPYNI
-799 KTSGSREQL
+799 SGTKDQL
-808 LDQIAT
+808 TEVVRI
-814 VSPELAEAER
+814 
-824 AKPAPLNTS
+824 
-833 GSRAQ
+833 
-838 LIEAIRQ
+838 
-845 IRPDVVLAD
+845 IRPDVVT
-854 DFEAEQE
+854 AEDWHQQQE
-861 RIRAGRTYISL
+861 DASQGKTMIAL
-872 DMYQHVKAIE
+872 DMYDQAKRISA
-882 KAVFEHPSASRLLNH
+882 ALQAHPSASRLLNH
-897 PSRQSEVSYF
+897 PARQSEVSYF

-914 LEVRVRPDLELQL
+914 LEIRVRPDLEIQL
-927 PHARIGGDLKTID
+927 PHARIGGDLKTTS
-940 LGNVKQERLRD
+940 LGYVKKDELKA
-951 RLHREIIERDY
+951 RLHREITSRGY

-970 DVANLDQFYWI
+970 DTANLDQFYWI
-981 FVNKTPGYHWVVVVE
+981 FVNRDEGYHWIAIVE

-1002 ALGRLEYRRTLRM
+1002 DLGRKEYRLALRT
-1015 INEAMETNTWPAP
+1015 INDCMETNNWPGP
-1028 IVEDYTDE
+1028 IEEDYTDE

-1048 GAM
+1048 GTM

>member
-7 YFINLKAKKQS
+7 YFIHQKAKKQS

-38 AENALEDAEKD
+38 AENALEDADKD

-72 ISFTFCNFY
+72 ISFTFCDFY
-81 QLGDDGMTWQQI
+81 QLADDGMTWQQI

-103 EKVVEGTDTTIV
+103 EKVVEGADTTIV
-115 DGVDTSTGEIVD
+115 DGIDTETGEIVD

-133 AGTIP
+133 VGSVPPTNT
-138 ESNQD
+138 E
-143 LKIDEGDDED
+143 LKIGAGDDEN
-153 TRYPIVQMS
+153 TQYPIVKMS

-211 QIHKLDIPY
+211 QIHKLDIPF

-235 KRHELA
+235 KRHELS

-251 GTSHLDR
+251 ATSHLDR

-271 SEINRTPSGA
+271 NEINRTPSGA

-335 WSGDGDVLD
+335 WSGEGDVLD
-344 EYLATCKIFDDMP
+344 EYLATCKMFDDMP

-366 NIATVKT
+366 NVATVKT
-373 TPNGLWRDHGKH
+373 TPNGLWRDHAKH
-385 CEHLNRVMTE
+385 REHLNRVMTE

-416 MPMAGTNEEQQPST
+416 MPMAGTNEEQQAST
-430 EEVDRQLAA
+430 EEIDRQLAA

-448 SDPDDPKW
+448 SEPEDPKW

-480 DSDEEQAGDALQP
+480 DSDEEPAGNALS
-493 CEDVLP
+493 
-499 PGESIGS
+499 PGEGVNCA
-506 DCVATTVT
+506 CVETAVT
-514 SNAEILAAAAP
+514 SNADILAAAAP
-525 HLADQILSDVNQ
+525 HLADLEQDDVNQ
-537 NADSVSQNSES
+537 NTGSVSQNSES
-548 VNQIEPEMAETTPEA
+548 VNHLEPEMAETAPEA
-563 PQFEPEQQWPTR
+563 AQIEPAQQWPAR

-582 NVPNEVYHSANG
+582 NVPNGIYHSANG

-600 KDARIS
+600 KDVLIS
-606 LMLYNARHV
+606 PMYYHGRHIAG
-615 EKTIP
+615 TIP
-620 REETKAFL
+620 REQNDAMLRGTII
-628 FGGHSH
+628 HSYV
-634 AFILEPGKI
+634 LEPEKFE
-643 DAEYAVPVAPPA
+643 DEFAVPAEMPGHVVS
-655 DLIRTTADM
+655 TTADLVA
-664 TGIIK
+664 IIK
-669 EYNDSLPAMM
+669 EYNA
-679 SPDELK
+679 
-685 AWVEKYNESLPA
+685 SLPA

-703 LKAWIEEYNATLT
+703 LKAWIEDYNATLT
-716 PPLSLSAGAEETGMM
+716 PPLSVSAGAEETASL
-731 YMSLPAAFQRIPPDA
+731 YMSLPEEFQRIPADG
-746 KPTATAQKAC
+746 KQTAAAQKAC
-756 IKEYNTSL
+756 IKEYNASL

-769 TSGSREQLLDQIAT
+769 VSGTREQLLEQIAT
-783 VSPQLVE
+783 VDPEFAES
-790 AERAKPAAL
+790 ERAKFVPYNI
-799 KTSGSREQL
+799 SGTKDQL
-808 LDQIAT
+808 TEVVRI
-814 VSPELAEAER
+814 
-824 AKPAPLNTS
+824 
-833 GSRAQ
+833 
-838 LIEAIRQ
+838 
-845 IRPDVVLAD
+845 IRPDVVT
-854 DFEAEQE
+854 AEDWHQQQE
-861 RIRAGRTYISL
+861 DASKGKTMIAL
-872 DMYQHVKAIE
+872 DMYEQAKRISA
-882 KAVFEHPSASRLLNH
+882 ALQAHPSASRLLNH
-897 PSRQSEVSYF
+897 PARQSEVSYF

-914 LEVRVRPDLELQL
+914 LEVRVRPDLEIQL
-927 PHARIGGDLKTID
+927 PHARIGGDLKTTS
-940 LGNVKQERLRD
+940 LGYVKKDELKA
-951 RLHREIIERDY
+951 RLHREITSRGY

-970 DVANLDQFYWI
+970 DTANLDQFFWI
-981 FVNKTPGYHWVVVVE
+981 FVNRDEGYHWIAIVE

-1002 ALGRLEYRRTLRM
+1002 DLGRKEYRLALRT
-1015 INEAMETNTWPAP
+1015 INECMESNNWPGP
-1028 IVEDYTDE
+1028 IEEDYTDE

>member
-7 YFINLKAKKQS
+7 YFIHQKAKKQS

-24 FWETAKTES
+24 FWETAKSES

-38 AENALEDAEKD
+38 AENALEDADKD

-60 FPVVNELPPEGE
+60 FPVVDDLPEEGE
-72 ISFTFCNFY
+72 ISFTWCDRY
-81 QLGDDGMTWQQI
+81 QLGDDGMTWAVI
-93 PGVTLPAHPG
+93 PGAAPLAHPG
-103 EKVVEGTDTTIV
+103 EKVVAGTDTTIV
-115 DGVDTSTGEIVD
+115 DGVDTATGEIVD
-127 EQALND
+127 AQALNE

-138 ESNQD
+138 ESNTD
-143 LKIDEGDDED
+143 LKIDEGDDEFTD
-153 TRYPIVQMS
+153 YPIIQMS

-177 YHLTQGEYHEIA
+177 YHLKQGEYHEIA

-199 VQNLLLAATSVD
+199 VQNLLLAAASVD
-211 QIHKLDIPY
+211 KIQQLDIPY

-235 KRHELA
+235 KRHELS

-251 GTSHLDR
+251 ATSHLDR

-335 WSGDGDVLD
+335 WSGEGDVLD
-344 EYLATCKIFDDMP
+344 EYLATCKMFDDMP

-366 NIATVKT
+366 NVATVKT
-373 TPNGLWRDHGKH
+373 TPNGLWRDHAKH
-385 CEHLNRVMTE
+385 REHLNRVMTE

-416 MPMAGTNEEQQPST
+416 MPMAGTNEEQQAST
-430 EEVDRQLAA
+430 EEIDRQLAA

-448 SDPDDPKW
+448 SEPDDPKW

-471 TSNVQVQTS
+471 TSNVQVQTT
-480 DSDEEQAGDALQP
+480 DSDEEPAGAALP
-493 CEDVLP
+493 S
-499 PGESIGS
+499 GEGANCACLETS
-506 DCVATTVT
+506 VT

-525 HLADQILSDVNQ
+525 HLSNQESEEVNQ
-537 NADSVSQNSES
+537 KEENAYQTDDSAHQNEPKAQQ
-548 VNQIEPEMAETTPEA
+548 NEPEVK
-563 PQFEPEQQWPTR
+563 QWPTR

-582 NVPNEVYHSANG
+582 NVPNAVYHSANG

-600 KDARIS
+600 KDVLIS
-606 LMLYNARHV
+606 PMYYHGRHIAG
-615 EKTIP
+615 TIP
-620 REETKAFL
+620 REQNDAMLRGTII
-628 FGGHSH
+628 HSYV
-634 AFILEPGKI
+634 LEPEKFE
-643 DAEYAVPVAPPA
+643 DEFAVPAEMPGHVVS
-655 DLIRTTADM
+655 TTADLVA
-664 TGIIK
+664 IIK
-669 EYNDSLPAMM
+669 EYNA
-679 SPDELK
+679 
-685 AWVEKYNESLPA
+685 SLPA

-716 PPLSLSAGAEETGMM
+716 PPLSVSAGAEETASL
-731 YMSLPAAFQRIPPDA
+731 YMSLPEEFQRIPADG
-746 KPTATAQKAC
+746 KQTAAAQKAC
-756 IKEYNTSL
+756 IKEYNASL

-769 TSGSREQLLDQIAT
+769 VSGTREQLLEQIAT
-783 VSPQLVE
+783 VDPEFAES
-790 AERAKPAAL
+790 ERAKFVPYNI
-799 KTSGSREQL
+799 SGTKDQL
-808 LDQIAT
+808 TEVVRI
-814 VSPELAEAER
+814 
-824 AKPAPLNTS
+824 
-833 GSRAQ
+833 
-838 LIEAIRQ
+838 IH
-845 IRPDVVLAD
+845 PDVIT
-854 DFEAEQE
+854 AEDWHQQQE
-861 RIRAGRTYISL
+861 DASQGKTMIAL
-872 DMYQHVKAIE
+872 DMYEQAKRISAALQAHQ
-882 KAVFEHPSASRLLNH
+882 SASRLLNH
-897 PSRQSEVSYF
+897 PARQSEVSYF

-914 LEVRVRPDLELQL
+914 LEIRVRPDLEIQL
-927 PHARIGGDLKTID
+927 PHARIGGDLKTTS
-940 LGNVKQERLRD
+940 LGYVKKDELKA
-951 RLHREIIERDY
+951 RLHREITSRGY

-970 DVANLDQFYWI
+970 DTANLDQFFWI
-981 FVNKTPGYHWVVVVE
+981 FVNRDEGYHWIAIVE

-1002 ALGRLEYRRTLRM
+1002 DLGRKEYRLALRT
-1015 INEAMETNTWPAP
+1015 INECMETNTWPGP
-1028 IVEDYTDE
+1028 IEEDYTDE

>member
-72 ISFTFCNFY
+72 ISFTFCDFY
-81 QLGDDGMTWQQI
+81 QLASDGMTWQQI

-103 EKVVEGTDTTIV
+103 EKVVDGTDTTIV
-115 DGVDTSTGEIVD
+115 DGVDTTTGEIVD
-127 EQALND
+127 EQALNE

-138 ESNQD
+138 ESNPD
-143 LKIDEGDDED
+143 LKIDEGDDEE
-153 TRYPIVQMS
+153 THYPIIQMS

-177 YHLTQGEYHEIA
+177 YHLTQGEYQEIA

-199 VQNLLLAATSVD
+199 VQNLLLAAASVEII
-211 QIHKLDIPY
+211 QQLDIPY

-295 TKTGR
+295 TKTSR

-324 DAKANAIMNLN
+324 DANANAIMNLN
-335 WSGDGDVLD
+335 WSGEGDVLD
-344 EYLATCKIFDDMP
+344 EYLATCKMFDDIP

-366 NIATVKT
+366 NVATVKT
-373 TPNGLWRDHGKH
+373 TPKGLWRDHDKH
-385 CEHLNRVMTE
+385 REHLNRVMTE

-401 DELVVDIACGRSSLP
+401 DELIVDIACGRSSSP
-416 MPMAGTNEEQQPST
+416 MPMAGTNDAQQPSD
-430 EEVDRQLAA
+430 EEIDRQLAA

-480 DSDEEQAGDALQP
+480 DSDEEQAGAALQ
-493 CEDVLP
+493 
-499 PGESIGS
+499 PGESILQPGES
-506 DCVATTVT
+506 ANCACVET
-514 SNAEILAAAAP
+514 SVNNAEILAAAAP
-525 HLADQILSDVNQ
+525 HLADQNQTDAIQ
-537 NADSVSQNSES
+537 NADSDSQNSES
-548 VNQIEPEMAETTPEA
+548 VNQIESEMAETTPET
-563 PQFEPEQQWPTR
+563 PQIEPVQQWPTR

-582 NVPNEVYHSANG
+582 NVPNGVYHSANG

-600 KDARIS
+600 KDVLIS
-606 LMLYNARHV
+606 PMYYNGRHIAG
-615 EKTIP
+615 TIP
-620 REETKAFL
+620 REQNDAMLRGTII
-628 FGGHSH
+628 HSYV
-634 AFILEPGKI
+634 LEPEKFE
-643 DAEYAVPVAPPA
+643 DEFAVPAEMPGHVVS
-655 DLIRTTADM
+655 TTADLVA
-664 TGIIK
+664 IIK
-669 EYNDSLPAMM
+669 EYNASLPT
-679 SPDELK
+679 
-685 AWVEKYNESLPA
+685 

-716 PPLSLSAGAEETGMM
+716 PPLSVSAGAEETASL
-731 YMSLPAAFQRIPPDA
+731 YMSLPEEFQRIPADG
-746 KPTATAQKAC
+746 KQTAAAQKAC
-756 IKEYNTSL
+756 IKEYNASL

-769 TSGSREQLLDQIAT
+769 VSGTREQLLEQIAT
-783 VSPQLVE
+783 VDPEFAES
-790 AERAKPAAL
+790 ERAKFVPYNI
-799 KTSGSREQL
+799 SGTKDQL
-808 LDQIAT
+808 TEVVRI
-814 VSPELAEAER
+814 
-824 AKPAPLNTS
+824 
-833 GSRAQ
+833 
-838 LIEAIRQ
+838 
-845 IRPDVVLAD
+845 IRPDVVT
-854 DFEAEQE
+854 AEDWHQQQE
-861 RIRAGRTYISL
+861 DASQGKTMIAL
-872 DMYQHVKAIE
+872 DMYEQAKRISA
-882 KAVFEHPSASRLLNH
+882 ALQAHPSASRLLNH
-897 PSRQSEVSYF
+897 PARQSEVSYF

-914 LEVRVRPDLELQL
+914 LEVRVRPDLEIQL
-927 PHARIGGDLKTID
+927 PHARIGGDLKTTS
-940 LGNVKQERLRD
+940 LGYVKKDELKA
-951 RLHREIIERDY
+951 RLHREITSRGY

-970 DVANLDQFYWI
+970 DTANLDQFFWI
-981 FVNKTPGYHWVVVVE
+981 FVNRDEGYHWIAIVE

-1002 ALGRLEYRRTLRM
+1002 DLGRKEYRLALRT
-1015 INEAMETNTWPAP
+1015 INACMETNNWPGP
-1028 IVEDYTDE
+1028 IEEDYTDE

>member
-1 MSEAKP
+1 MDASILHGMRKKVMSEAKP
-7 YFINLKAKKQS
+7 VFLVRRAKKQS
-18 GEPHAV
+18 GEKDAV
-24 FWETAKTES
+24 LWCNDDFEAATATLDYLLLKS
-33 RALRD
+33 GHKF
-38 AENALEDAEKD
+38 KD
-49 PANYFK
+49 YFK
-55 AVVTN
+55 AVATN

-81 QLGDDGMTWQQI
+81 QLADDGMTWQQI
-93 PGVTLPAHPG
+93 PGVTPPAHPG

-133 AGTIP
+133 ADAAPST
-138 ESNQD
+138 NTD

-189 RLEMDTDNGY
+189 RLEMDTDKGY
-199 VQNLLLAATSVD
+199 VQNLLLAAASVEKI
-211 QIHKLDIPY
+211 QQLDIPY

-226 AVRDVFDME
+226 AVREVFDME
-235 KRHELA
+235 KRHELS

-287 KSDRLTPL
+287 ASDRLTPL

-335 WSGDGDVLD
+335 WSGEGDVLD
-344 EYLATCKIFDDMP
+344 EYLATCKMFDDMP
-357 GGMDYSRAC
+357 GHMDYSRAC

-373 TPNGLWRDHGKH
+373 TPNGLWRDHAKH
-385 CEHLNRVMTE
+385 REHLNRVMTE

-416 MPMAGTNEEQQPST
+416 MPMAGSNEEQQPST
-430 EEVDRQLAA
+430 EEVDRQIAA

-448 SDPDDPKW
+448 SDPDDPNW

-471 TSNVQVQTS
+471 TSNVQVQTT
-480 DSDEEQAGDALQP
+480 DRDEEQAGAA
-493 CEDVLP
+493 LP
-499 PGESIGS
+499 PGEGAN
-506 DCVATTVT
+506 CACLETAVT

-525 HLADQILSDVNQ
+525 HLADQNQTDVNQ

-563 PQFEPEQQWPTR
+563 PQIEPEHQWPTR

-606 LMLYNARHV
+606 LMFYNARHV

-643 DAEYAVPVAPPA
+643 DAEYAVPVAPPS

-664 TGIIK
+664 TAIIK
-669 EYNDSLPAMM
+669 EHND
-679 SPDELK
+679 
-685 AWVEKYNESLPA
+685 SLPA

-703 LKAWIEEYNATLT
+703 MKAWIEAHNATLT

-731 YMSLPAAFQRIPPDA
+731 YMSLPVAFQRIPADA

-756 IKEYNTSL
+756 IKEYNASL
-764 PPLLK
+764 PPL
-769 TSGSREQLLDQIAT
+769 
-783 VSPQLVE
+783 
-790 AERAKPAAL
+790 L

-824 AKPAPLNTS
+824 AKPTPLNTS

-1048 GAM
+1048 NAE

>member
-24 FWETAKTES
+24 YWETAKTES

-38 AENALEDAEKD
+38 AENALEDADKD

-72 ISFTFCNFY
+72 ISFTFCNFF
-81 QLGDDGMTWQQI
+81 QLSSDGMTWQQI

-103 EKVVEGTDTTIV
+103 KKYVAVTDSTII
-115 DGVDTSTGEIVD
+115 DGVDSTTGEIVD
-127 EQALND
+127 EQALNE
-133 AGTIP
+133 AGEILETSP
-138 ESNQD
+138 D

-153 TRYPIVQMS
+153 THYPIIRMS

-177 YHLTQGEYHEIA
+177 YHLKQGEYNEIA

-199 VQNLLLAATSVD
+199 VQNLLLAATTVD
-211 QIHKLDIPY
+211 QIHKLDIPF

-226 AVRDVFDME
+226 AVRDVFDTE
-235 KRHELA
+235 KRHEFS

-287 KSDRLTPL
+287 ASDRLTPL

-335 WSGDGDVLD
+335 WSGEGDVLD
-344 EYLATCKIFDDMP
+344 EYLATCKMFDDMP

-373 TPNGLWRDHGKH
+373 TPNGLWRDHAKH
-385 CEHLNRVMTE
+385 REHLNRVMTE

-416 MPMAGTNEEQQPST
+416 MPMAGTNEEQQAST
-430 EEVDRQLAA
+430 EEIDRQLAA

-448 SDPDDPKW
+448 SEPDDPKW

-471 TSNVQVQTS
+471 TSNVQVQTT
-480 DSDEEQAGDALQP
+480 DRDEEQAGAALP
-493 CEDVLP
+493 S
-499 PGESIGS
+499 GEGANCACLETS
-506 DCVATTVT
+506 VT

-525 HLADQILSDVNQ
+525 HLSNQESEEVNQ
-537 NADSVSQNSES
+537 KEENAYQTDDSAHQNEPKAQQ
-548 VNQIEPEMAETTPEA
+548 NEPEVK
-563 PQFEPEQQWPTR
+563 QWPTR

-582 NVPNEVYHSANG
+582 NVPNAVYHSANG

-600 KDARIS
+600 KDVLIS
-606 LMLYNARHV
+606 PMYYHGRHIAG
-615 EKTIP
+615 TIP
-620 REETKAFL
+620 REQNDAMLRGTII
-628 FGGHSH
+628 HSYV
-634 AFILEPGKI
+634 LEPEKFE
-643 DAEYAVPVAPPA
+643 DEFAVPAEMPGHVVS
-655 DLIRTTADM
+655 TTADLVA
-664 TGIIK
+664 IIK
-669 EYNDSLPAMM
+669 EYNA
-679 SPDELK
+679 
-685 AWVEKYNESLPA
+685 SLPA

-716 PPLSLSAGAEETGMM
+716 PPLSVSAGAEETASL
-731 YMSLPAAFQRIPPDA
+731 YMSLPEEFQRIPADG
-746 KPTATAQKAC
+746 KKTAAAQKAC
-756 IKEYNTSL
+756 IKEYNASL

-769 TSGSREQLLDQIAT
+769 VSGTREQLLEQIAT
-783 VSPQLVE
+783 VDPEFAES
-790 AERAKPAAL
+790 ERAKFVPYNI
-799 KTSGSREQL
+799 SGTKDQL
-808 LDQIAT
+808 TEVVRI
-814 VSPELAEAER
+814 
-824 AKPAPLNTS
+824 
-833 GSRAQ
+833 
-838 LIEAIRQ
+838 
-845 IRPDVVLAD
+845 IRPDVVT
-854 DFEAEQE
+854 AEDWHQQQE
-861 RIRAGRTYISL
+861 DASQGKTMIAL
-872 DMYQHVKAIE
+872 DMYEQAKRISA
-882 KAVFEHPSASRLLNH
+882 ALQAHPSASRLLNH
-897 PSRQSEVSYF
+897 PARQSEVSYF

-914 LEVRVRPDLELQL
+914 LEVRVRPDLEIQL
-927 PHARIGGDLKTID
+927 PHARIGGDLKTTS
-940 LGNVKQERLRD
+940 LGYVKKDELKA
-951 RLHREIIERDY
+951 RLHREITSRGY

-970 DVANLDQFYWI
+970 DTANLDQFFWI
-981 FVNKTPGYHWVVVVE
+981 FVNRDEGYHWIAVVE

-1002 ALGRLEYRRTLRM
+1002 ELGRKEYRRAIQT
-1015 INEAMETNTWPAP
+1015 INDCMMSGEWPGP
-1028 IVEDYTDE
+1028 IEEDYTDE

>member
-7 YFINLKAKKQS
+7 YFIHQKAKKQS

-24 FWETAKTES
+24 FWETAKSES

-38 AENALEDAEKD
+38 AENALEDADKD
-49 PANYFK
+49 PSHYFK

-81 QLGDDGMTWQQI
+81 QLRDDGMTWEQI

-103 EKVVEGTDTTIV
+103 EKVVDGTDTTIV

-127 EQALND
+127 EQALNE
-133 AGTIP
+133 AGTMP
-138 ESNQD
+138 EGSPD
-143 LKIDEGDDED
+143 LKIDEGDDDE
-153 TRYPIVQMS
+153 THYPIIQMS
-162 FRKQLLSQLTSDAHR
+162 FRKQLLSQFTSDAHR

-211 QIHKLDIPY
+211 QIHKLDIPF

-235 KRHELA
+235 KRHELS

-295 TKTGR
+295 TKNGR

-324 DAKANAIMNLN
+324 DAKANAIMNLY
-335 WSGDGDVLD
+335 WPGETDVLD
-344 EYLATCKIFDDMP
+344 EYIATCKMFDDMP

-366 NIATVKT
+366 NVATVKT
-373 TPNGLWRDHGKH
+373 TPAGLWREQDKH
-385 CEHLNRVMTE
+385 REHLNRVMTE

-416 MPMAGTNEEQQPST
+416 MPMAGTNDAQQETKEEM
-430 EEVDRQLAA
+430 DRQLAA

-448 SDPDDPKW
+448 SDPDDPKC

-471 TSNVQVQTS
+471 TSNVQVQTT
-480 DSDEEQAGDALQP
+480 DRDEEQAGAALQP
-493 CEDVLP
+493 CEEVLP
-499 PGESIGS
+499 PGESTGS

-548 VNQIEPEMAETTPEA
+548 VKQI
-563 PQFEPEQQWPTR
+563 EPEQQWPTR

-606 LMLYNARHV
+606 LMFYSARHV

-620 REETKAFL
+620 REETKTFL

-643 DAEYAVPVAPPA
+643 DAEYAVPVAPPS
-655 DLIRTTADM
+655 DLVRTTADM
-664 TGIIK
+664 TAIIK
-669 EYNDSLPAMM
+669 EHND
-679 SPDELK
+679 
-685 AWVEKYNESLPA
+685 SLPA

-703 LKAWIEEYNATLT
+703 MKAWIDAHNATLT
-716 PPLSLSAGAEETGMM
+716 PPLSLSVGADETANI
-731 YMSLPAAFQRIPPDA
+731 YMSLPEEFQRIPEGT
-746 KPTATAQKAC
+746 KHTATAQKAC
-756 IKEYNTSL
+756 IKEYNASL
-764 PPLLK
+764 PPL
-769 TSGSREQLLDQIAT
+769 
-783 VSPQLVE
+783 
-790 AERAKPAAL
+790 L

-824 AKPAPLNTS
+824 AKPTPLNTS

-1002 ALGRLEYRRTLRM
+1002 ALGRLEYRRTLCM

-1028 IVEDYTDE
+1028 IVEDYTDK

-1048 GAM
+1048 NAE

>member
-24 FWETAKTES
+24 FWETAKSES

-38 AENALEDAEKD
+38 AENALEDADKD
-49 PANYFK
+49 PSHYFK

-81 QLGDDGMTWQQI
+81 QLRDDGMTWEQI

-103 EKVVEGTDTTIV
+103 EKVVDGTDTTIV

-127 EQALND
+127 EQALNE
-133 AGTIP
+133 AGTMP
-138 ESNQD
+138 EGSPD
-143 LKIDEGDDED
+143 LKIDEGDDDE
-153 TRYPIVQMS
+153 THYPIIQMS
-162 FRKQLLSQLTSDAHR
+162 LRKQLLSQFTSDAHR

-211 QIHKLDIPY
+211 QIHKLDIPF

-235 KRHELA
+235 KRHELS

-295 TKTGR
+295 TKNGR

-324 DAKANAIMNLN
+324 DAKANAIMNLY
-335 WSGDGDVLD
+335 WPGETDVLD
-344 EYLATCKIFDDMP
+344 EYIATCKMFDDMP

-366 NIATVKT
+366 NVATVKT
-373 TPNGLWRDHGKH
+373 TPAGLWREQDKH
-385 CEHLNRVMTE
+385 REHLNRVMTE

-448 SDPDDPKW
+448 SDPDEPKW

-471 TSNVQVQTS
+471 TSNVQVQTT
-480 DSDEEQAGDALQP
+480 DRDEEQAGAALQP
-493 CEDVLP
+493 CEEVLP
-499 PGESIGS
+499 PGESTRS

-514 SNAEILAAAAP
+514 SNAKILAAAAP

-537 NADSVSQNSES
+537 NAGSASQTIESDSRN
-548 VNQIEPEMAETTPEA
+548 EPEKAETEPDARQT
-563 PQFEPEQQWPTR
+563 EPELQWPTR

-594 ISSTML
+594 ISSSML
-600 KDARIS
+600 KDVLIS
-606 LMLYNARHV
+606 PMYYHGRHIAG
-615 EKTIP
+615 TIP
-620 REETKAFL
+620 REQNDAMLRGTII
-628 FGGHSH
+628 HSYV
-634 AFILEPGKI
+634 LEPEKFE
-643 DAEYAVPVAPPA
+643 DVFAVPAEMPRHVVS
-655 DLIRTTADM
+655 TTADLVA
-664 TGIIK
+664 IIK
-669 EYNDSLPAMM
+669 EYNA
-679 SPDELK
+679 
-685 AWVEKYNESLPA
+685 SLPA

-703 LKAWIEEYNATLT
+703 LKAWIDEYNATLT
-716 PPLSLSAGAEETGMM
+716 PPLSVSAGAEETASL
-731 YMSLPAAFQRIPPDA
+731 YMSLPKEFQRIPADG
-746 KPTATAQKAC
+746 KQTAAAQKAC
-756 IKEYNTSL
+756 IKEYNASL

-769 TSGSREQLLDQIAT
+769 VSGTREQLLEQIAT
-783 VSPQLVE
+783 VDPEFAES
-790 AERAKPAAL
+790 ERAKFVPYNI
-799 KTSGSREQL
+799 SGTKDQL
-808 LDQIAT
+808 TEVVRI
-814 VSPELAEAER
+814 
-824 AKPAPLNTS
+824 
-833 GSRAQ
+833 
-838 LIEAIRQ
+838 
-845 IRPDVVLAD
+845 IRPDVVT
-854 DFEAEQE
+854 AEDWHQQQE
-861 RIRAGRTYISL
+861 DASQGKTMIAL
-872 DMYQHVKAIE
+872 DMYEQAKRICA
-882 KAVFEHPSASRLLNH
+882 ALQAHPSASRLLNH
-897 PSRQSEVSYF
+897 PARQSEVSYF

-914 LEVRVRPDLELQL
+914 LEVRVRPDLEIQL
-927 PHARIGGDLKTID
+927 PHARIGGDLKTTS
-940 LGNVKQERLRD
+940 LGYVKKDELKA
-951 RLHREIIERDY
+951 RLHREITSRGY

-970 DVANLDQFYWI
+970 DTANLDQFFWI
-981 FVNKTPGYHWVVVVE
+981 FVNRDEGYHWIAIVE

-1002 ALGRLEYRRTLRM
+1002 DLGRKEYRLALRT
-1015 INEAMETNTWPAP
+1015 INACMETNNWPGP
-1028 IVEDYTDE
+1028 IEEDYTDE

>member
-1 MSEAKP
+1 MDASILHGMRKKVMSEAKP
-7 YFINLKAKKQS
+7 YFIHQKAKKQS

-24 FWETAKTES
+24 FWETAKSES

-38 AENALEDAEKD
+38 AENALEDADKD

-72 ISFTFCNFY
+72 ISFTFCDFY
-81 QLGDDGMTWQQI
+81 QLASDGMTWQQI

-103 EKVVEGTDTTIV
+103 EKVVDGTDTTIV
-115 DGVDTSTGEIVD
+115 DGVDTTTGEIVD

-133 AGTIP
+133 AGSAPSANT
-138 ESNQD
+138 D

-177 YHLTQGEYHEIA
+177 YHLTQGEYQEIA

-199 VQNLLLAATSVD
+199 VQNLLLAAASVEKI
-211 QIHKLDIPY
+211 QQLDIPY

-235 KRHELA
+235 KRHELS

-287 KSDRLTPL
+287 ASDRLTPL

-335 WSGDGDVLD
+335 WSGEGDVLD
-344 EYLATCKIFDDMP
+344 EYLATCKMFDDMP

-373 TPNGLWRDHGKH
+373 TPNGLWRDHAKH
-385 CEHLNRVMTE
+385 REHLNRVMTE

-416 MPMAGTNEEQQPST
+416 MPMAGSNEEQQPST
-430 EEVDRQLAA
+430 EEVDRQIAA

-471 TSNVQVQTS
+471 TSNVQVQTT
-480 DSDEEQAGDALQP
+480 DRDEEQAGAA
-493 CEDVLP
+493 LP
-499 PGESIGS
+499 PSEGANCACLET
-506 DCVATTVT
+506 AVT

-525 HLADQILSDVNQ
+525 HLADQNQTDVNQ

-563 PQFEPEQQWPTR
+563 PQIEPEQQWPTH

-600 KDARIS
+600 KDVLIS
-606 LMLYNARHV
+606 PMYYHGRHIAG
-615 EKTIP
+615 TIP
-620 REETKAFL
+620 REQNDAMLRGTII
-628 FGGHSH
+628 HSYV
-634 AFILEPGKI
+634 LEPEKFE
-643 DAEYAVPVAPPA
+643 DEFAVPAEMPGHVVS
-655 DLIRTTADM
+655 TTADLVA
-664 TGIIK
+664 IIK
-669 EYNDSLPAMM
+669 EYNA
-679 SPDELK
+679 
-685 AWVEKYNESLPA
+685 SLPA

-716 PPLSLSAGAEETGMM
+716 PPLSVSAGAEETASL
-731 YMSLPAAFQRIPPDA
+731 YMSLPEEFQRIPADG
-746 KPTATAQKAC
+746 KQTAAAQKAC
-756 IKEYNTSL
+756 IKEYNASL

-769 TSGSREQLLDQIAT
+769 VSGTRDQLLEQIAT
-783 VSPQLVE
+783 VDPEFAES
-790 AERAKPAAL
+790 ERAKFIPYNI
-799 KTSGSREQL
+799 SGTKDQL
-808 LDQIAT
+808 TEVVRI
-814 VSPELAEAER
+814 
-824 AKPAPLNTS
+824 
-833 GSRAQ
+833 
-838 LIEAIRQ
+838 
-845 IRPDVVLAD
+845 IRPDVVT
-854 DFEAEQE
+854 AEDWHQQQE
-861 RIRAGRTYISL
+861 DASQGKTMIAL
-872 DMYQHVKAIE
+872 DMYEQAKRISA
-882 KAVFEHPSASRLLNH
+882 ALQAHPSASRLLNH
-897 PSRQSEVSYF
+897 PARQSEVSYF

-914 LEVRVRPDLELQL
+914 LEVRVRPDLEIQL
-927 PHARIGGDLKTID
+927 PHARIGGDLKTTS
-940 LGNVKQERLRD
+940 LGYVKKDELKA
-951 RLHREIIERDY
+951 RLHREITSRGY

-970 DVANLDQFYWI
+970 DTANLDQFFWI
-981 FVNKTPGYHWVVVVE
+981 FVNRDEGYHWIAIVE

-1002 ALGRLEYRRTLRM
+1002 DLGRKEYRLALRT
-1015 INEAMETNTWPAP
+1015 INECMETNTWPAP

>member
-1 MSEAKP
+1 MITSILHGMRKKVMSEAKP

-72 ISFTFCNFY
+72 ISFTFCDFY
-81 QLGDDGMTWQQI
+81 QLASDGMTWQQI

-127 EQALND
+127 EQALNE

-138 ESNQD
+138 ESNLD
-143 LKIDEGDDED
+143 LKIDVGDDEH

-162 FRKQLLSQLTSDAHR
+162 FRKQLLSQLTSDALR
-177 YHLTQGEYHEIA
+177 YHLTQDEYHEIA

-199 VQNLLLAATSVD
+199 VQNLLLAAASVEKI
-211 QIHKLDIPY
+211 QQLDIPY

-226 AVRDVFDME
+226 AVRDVFDTE
-235 KRHELA
+235 KRHELS

-287 KSDRLTPL
+287 ASDRLTPL

-335 WSGDGDVLD
+335 WSGEGDVLD
-344 EYLATCKIFDDMP
+344 EYLATCKMFDDMP

-373 TPNGLWRDHGKH
+373 TPNGLWRDHAKH
-385 CEHLNRVMTE
+385 RKHLNRVMTE

-416 MPMAGTNEEQQPST
+416 MPMAGTNDAEQATKEEI
-430 EEVDRQLAA
+430 DRQLAA

-456 VKTASNEGEKTEVET
+456 VKTASNDGEKTEVET

-480 DSDEEQAGDALQP
+480 DSDEEQAGDAL
-493 CEDVLP
+493 P
-499 PGESIGS
+499 PGEGANCACLETS
-506 DCVATTVT
+506 VT

-525 HLADQILSDVNQ
+525 HLADQNQTDVNQ

-563 PQFEPEQQWPTR
+563 TQIEPEQEWPTR

-600 KDARIS
+600 KDVLIS
-606 LMLYNARHV
+606 PMYYHGRHIAG
-615 EKTIP
+615 TIP
-620 REETKAFL
+620 REQNDAMLRGTII
-628 FGGHSH
+628 HSYV
-634 AFILEPGKI
+634 LEPEKFE
-643 DAEYAVPVAPPA
+643 DEFAVPAEMPGHVVS
-655 DLIRTTADM
+655 TTADLVA
-664 TGIIK
+664 IIK
-669 EYNDSLPAMM
+669 EYNA
-679 SPDELK
+679 
-685 AWVEKYNESLPA
+685 SLPA

-716 PPLSLSAGAEETGMM
+716 PPLSVSAGAEETASL
-731 YMSLPAAFQRIPPDA
+731 YMSLPEEFQRIPADG
-746 KPTATAQKAC
+746 KQTAAAQKAC
-756 IKEYNTSL
+756 IKEYNASL

-769 TSGSREQLLDQIAT
+769 VSGTREQLLEQIAT
-783 VSPQLVE
+783 VDPEFAES
-790 AERAKPAAL
+790 ERAKFVPYNI
-799 KTSGSREQL
+799 SGTKDQL
-808 LDQIAT
+808 TEVVRI
-814 VSPELAEAER
+814 
-824 AKPAPLNTS
+824 
-833 GSRAQ
+833 
-838 LIEAIRQ
+838 
-845 IRPDVVLAD
+845 IRPDVVT
-854 DFEAEQE
+854 AEDWHQQQE
-861 RIRAGRTYISL
+861 DASQGKTMIAL
-872 DMYQHVKAIE
+872 DMYEQAKRISA
-882 KAVFEHPSASRLLNH
+882 ALQAHPSASRLLNH
-897 PSRQSEVSYF
+897 PARQSEVSYF

-914 LEVRVRPDLELQL
+914 LEVRVRPDLEIQL
-927 PHARIGGDLKTID
+927 PHARIGGDLKTTS
-940 LGNVKQERLRD
+940 LGYVKKDELKA
-951 RLHREIIERDY
+951 RLHREITSRGY

-970 DVANLDQFYWI
+970 DTANLDQFFWI
-981 FVNKTPGYHWVVVVE
+981 FVNRDEGYHWIAIVE

-1002 ALGRLEYRRTLRM
+1002 DLGRKEYRLALRT
-1015 INEAMETNTWPAP
+1015 INECMETNTWPAP

>member
-49 PANYFK
+49 PSNYFK

-115 DGVDTSTGEIVD
+115 DGVDTATGEIID

-133 AGTIP
+133 VDSASSMNT
-138 ESNQD
+138 D
-143 LKIDEGDDED
+143 LKIDEGDDEN

-162 FRKQLLSQLTSDAHR
+162 FRKQLLSQLTSDALR
-177 YHLTQGEYHEIA
+177 YHLTQDEYHEIA

-199 VQNLLLAATSVD
+199 VQNLLLTASSVEKI
-211 QIHKLDIPY
+211 QKLDMPF

-251 GTSHLDR
+251 ETSHLDR
-258 GLLVKEWVKGNRV
+258 GILTKEWAKGNRISGV
-271 SEINRTPSGA
+271 QRTDSGT
-281 NAGGGI
+281 NADGGYI
-287 KSDRLTPL
+287 TDRVEGVQHTLDSL
-295 TKTGR
+295 
-300 DYEIALGLLAR
+300 DLEIACATLPMDFNPHEIPGSVLRRAKEIITKKEEPWKSWSYILRNLPGILGVNRFAIFNIIR
-311 EFEFDIYAPSLEV
+311 IAPE
-324 DAKANAIMNLN
+324 
-335 WSGDGDVLD
+335 
-344 EYLATCKIFDDMP
+344 
-357 GGMDYSRAC
+357 
-366 NIATVKT
+366 NIHQNTVK
-373 TPNGLWRDHGKH
+373 
-385 CEHLNRVMTE
+385 HLEFCQKTMTE
-395 TDHAHP
+395 EFNRAT
-401 DELVVDIACGRSSLP
+401 ELLPLPTAQPEITSETVDQL
-416 MPMAGTNEEQQPST
+416 MAEQ
-430 EEVDRQLAA
+430 
-439 GRGEFVPGI
+439 RGEFVEGI
-448 SDPDDPKW
+448 SDPTDPKW
-456 VKTASNEGEKTEVET
+456 DTAHRRTYTTHEENLQRIREEGAQQRAEEVTQQPAVENLGGGVFSIDGLLNQNASNEGEKMEVET

-480 DSDEEQAGDALQP
+480 DSNEKQAGAT
-493 CEDVLP
+493 LP
-499 PGESIGS
+499 PGEGANSA
-506 DCVATTVT
+506 CLETAVT

-525 HLADQILSDVNQ
+525 HLADQNLTDVNQ
-537 NADSVSQNSES
+537 NTDSVSQNSES
-548 VNQIEPEMAETTPEA
+548 VNQNEPEMAETVPEV
-563 PQFEPEQQWPTR
+563 PKPEPEQQWPTR

-606 LMLYNARHV
+606 LMFYNARHV

-643 DAEYAVPVAPPA
+643 DAEYAVPVAPPS
-655 DLIRTTADM
+655 DLVRTTADM
-664 TGIIK
+664 TAIIK
-669 EYNDSLPAMM
+669 EYNDSLPA
-679 SPDELK
+679 
-685 AWVEKYNESLPA
+685 
-697 LMTPDE
+697 LMTPE
-703 LKAWIEEYNATLT
+703 VMKAWIDEYNSTLT

-731 YMSLPAAFQRIPPDA
+731 YMSLPVVYQRIPADT

-756 IKEYNTSL
+756 IKEYNASL
-764 PPLLK
+764 PPMLK

-783 VSPQLVE
+783 V
-790 AERAKPAAL
+790 A
-799 KTSGSREQL
+799 
-808 LDQIAT
+808 
-814 VSPELAEAER
+814 PELAEAER
-824 AKPAPLNTS
+824 AKPTPLNTS

-838 LIEAIRQ
+838 LIEAVRQ
-845 IRPDVVLAD
+845 IRPDVMLAD

-897 PSRQSEVSYF
+897 PNRQSEVSYF

-962 HLSAAMYC
+962 HLSAAMYS

-1002 ALGRLEYRRTLRM
+1002 ELGRLEYRRTLRM